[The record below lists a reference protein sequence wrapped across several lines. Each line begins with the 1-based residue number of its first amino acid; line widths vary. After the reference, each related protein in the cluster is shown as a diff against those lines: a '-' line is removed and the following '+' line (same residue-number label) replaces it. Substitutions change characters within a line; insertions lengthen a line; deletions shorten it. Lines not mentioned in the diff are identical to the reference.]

1 MKKSRFTDGE
11 KYRALSTLNK
21 HVGRQKALAMPLF
34 YELVFGERPESH
46 ISGTRR
52 LRSLITELR
61 TAGEPIC
68 SSTNG
73 GYYLASAG
81 SELDDYCDRLKTSA
95 LKKLLIVSKIKK
107 TPLRAVCT
115 QFELDLGMDIL
126 PVEHAR

>member
-46 ISGTRR
+46 ISGTRK
-52 LRSLITELR
+52 LRNLITELR

-68 SSTNG
+68 STTNG

-81 SELDDYCDRLKTSA
+81 SELDDYCARLKASA
-95 LKKLLIVSKIKK
+95 LKKLLIISRIKK
-107 TPLRAVCT
+107 TPFRTICA
-115 QFELDLGMDIL
+115 QAELDLGPDFM
-126 PVEHAR
+126 PVGTE